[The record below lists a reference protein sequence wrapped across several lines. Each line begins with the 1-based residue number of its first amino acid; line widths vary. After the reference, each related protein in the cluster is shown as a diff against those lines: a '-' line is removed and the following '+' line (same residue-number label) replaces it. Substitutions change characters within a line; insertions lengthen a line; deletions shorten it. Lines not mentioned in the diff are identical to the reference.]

1 MNLRDGLT
9 HVFAEIGRR
18 TASTVEGLD
27 AAALAW
33 RPDAEANSIAWLV
46 WHLARVQDG
55 HVAEIAGRPQV
66 WTEQSWAEQFGLP
79 AGYDDSGYGHTPAQ
93 VGEIQPGEEH
103 VLRRY
108 AEAVATMVRDYLDG
122 ASADDFDRV
131 IDRSYDPPVTV
142 GVRLFSVVGDALQHL
157 GQAAYIRGLYERRS

>member
-9 HVFAEIGRR
+9 YVFGDIGRR
-18 TASTVEGLD
+18 TTSTVEGLD
-27 AAALAW
+27 ATALTW
-33 RPDAEANSIAWLV
+33 RPDPRANTIAWLV

-55 HVAEIAGRPQV
+55 HVAEIAGRPEV
-66 WTEQSWAEQFGLP
+66 WTDQAWAHHFGLP
-79 AGYDDSGYGHTPAQ
+79 AGYKDSGYGHSAEQVAQ
-93 VGEIQPGEEH
+93 IRPGDAD

-108 AEAVATMVRDYLDG
+108 AEAVTAMVREHLDA
-122 ASADDFDRV
+122 ASPEDFDRI

-157 GQAAYIRGLYERRS
+157 GQAAYLRGMYERRS